1 MLKNFTNHL
10 SNNKKN
16 QTSCLA
22 NEGSAVAAS
31 IGYHLAKKK
40 FLQCTCKSGL
50 GNSINPLI
58 SIAHSK
64 VYKIP
69 LLLIIGWR
77 GAPNLKDEP
86 QHLAQGEITT
96 QILDLCGIKY
106 IILEKNDD
114 LKKLKLINYKKTNQA
129 VACLIKNKTLKS
141 KF

>member
-1 MLKNFTNHL
+1 MLKTTNHL
-10 SNNKKN
+10 SNKKIKHLV
-16 QTSCLA
+16 LA
-22 NEGSAVAAS
+22 NEGSAVAVYWLS
-31 IGYHLAKKK
+31 FSKEKFCNVHAKFWTWK
-40 FLQCTCKSGL
+40 L
-50 GNSINPLI
+50 INPLI

-86 QHLAQGEITT
+86 QHLAKGEITT

-114 LKKLKLINYKKTNQA
+114 LKKLKINQLLKKTNQA
-129 VACLIKNKTLKS
+129 KHA
-141 KF
+141 